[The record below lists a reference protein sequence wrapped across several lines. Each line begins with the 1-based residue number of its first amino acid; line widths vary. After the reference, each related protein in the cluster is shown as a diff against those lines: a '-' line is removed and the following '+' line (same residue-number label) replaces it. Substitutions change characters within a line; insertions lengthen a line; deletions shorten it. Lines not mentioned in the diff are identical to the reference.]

1 MRKSVATYVAKG
13 RDLKQ
18 RLIYLLMVMGAMSG
32 SACMFH
38 GDTPVAKAPE
48 AFTVSN
54 AHHPEINLPE
64 HPWWE
69 AIGSAELNELVIE
82 ALDNNRKL
90 SMAVKN
96 IETAQSALDTVK
108 LGWLPMVN
116 LMAGRVQTNGT
127 ASLPNLPLSLSN
139 SGGFVAFLPMW
150 IVNIVQLPNQTQEAK
165 KKVAATASDYLAL
178 RTVVTAQVVSAYAV
192 LLASHEEAQ
201 ILNALK
207 DNLQARMATARAMT
221 DRGLSTEVSFNDLDS
236 DMQKLAAQIATNKSN
251 RIAAKNALLILV
263 GRPIGGFAPQEKFA
277 IMNLEHIA
285 PGNTPTSVL
294 ATRPDVIAAR
304 AKIEAAD
311 YGVSSTASLFAPIP
325 TFSTANVRLN
335 SNSNGVDSVTRSDMQ
350 SGLALWVL
358 DAQFLGMVQSK
369 NKQYDA
375 SIINYLEV
383 VDNAMKEVDDALAGF
398 EANQAKLTREA
409 RSLGNSRRNLS
420 TEEAKFK
427 QGLVS
432 RTQYLE
438 ASARFEMTQMS
449 MLQTKVQAII
459 ALAKLY
465 QSMGGGATY
474 GDKNYSLKDQTIIE
488 RDREATAN

>member
-1 MRKSVATYVAKG
+1 MHNSVVKDRG
-13 RDLKQ
+13 LKR
-18 RLIYLLMVMGAMSG
+18 RLICLLMAMGAISG
-32 SACMFH
+32 SGCMFH
-38 GDTPVAKAPE
+38 GDTLMAKAPE

-54 AHHPEINLPE
+54 TQYPEINLPE

-69 AIGSAELNELVIE
+69 AVGSAELNELVLE

-116 LMAGRVQTNGT
+116 LMAGRIQTNGT
-127 ASLPNLPLSLSN
+127 ASLPNLPISLSN

-165 KKVAATASDYLAL
+165 KKLEATASDYLAL
-178 RTVVTAQVVSAYAV
+178 RTVVSAQVVSAYAV
-192 LLASHEEAQ
+192 LLASQDEAQ
-201 ILNALK
+201 ILDTLK
-207 DNLQARMATARAMT
+207 ENLQARMNTARAMT

-263 GRPIGGFAPQEKFA
+263 GRPISTFTPQEQFSIIK
-277 IMNLEHIA
+277 LDHIA

-304 AKIEAAD
+304 AQIQAAD

-325 TFSTANVRLN
+325 TFSTANVRVN

-358 DAQFLGMVQSK
+358 DAQFLGMVKTK

-383 VDNAMKEVDDALAGF
+383 VDNAMKEVDDALASF
-398 EANQAKLTREA
+398 EAIQTRFSRET
-409 RSLGNSRRNLS
+409 RSLANTRRNLS
-420 TEEAKFK
+420 TEQAKFK
-427 QGLVS
+427 KGLVS
-432 RTQYLE
+432 HTQYLE
-438 ASARFEMTQMS
+438 VSARFEMTKMS
-449 MLQTKVQAII
+449 MLQTKVQTII

>member
-1 MRKSVATYVAKG
+1 MHKRSVRKPG
-13 RDLKQ
+13 LKQ
-18 RLIYLLMVMGAMSG
+18 CAVWLLVAVGVSG
-32 SACMFH
+32 CMFH
-38 GDTPVAKAPE
+38 GDTPIAKAPE

-54 AHHPEINLPE
+54 THQPEINLPE

-69 AIGSAELNELVIE
+69 AVGSTELNGLVIE

-96 IETAQSALDTVK
+96 IETAQSTLDTIQ
-108 LGWLPMVN
+108 LGWLPMVS
-116 LMAGRVQTNGT
+116 LIGGRIQTNGI

-139 SGGFVAFLPMW
+139 SGGFVGFLPMW
-150 IVNIVQLPNQTQEAK
+150 LVNVVQLPNQTKEARK
-165 KKVAATASDYLAL
+165 KLAATASDYLAL
-178 RTVVTAQVVSAYAV
+178 KTVVAAQVVSAYAV
-192 LLASHEEAQ
+192 LLASHEEAH

-207 DNLQARMATARAMT
+207 DNLQTRMKTTRAMT
-221 DRGLSTEVSFNDLDS
+221 DRGLSTEVSVNDIDS
-236 DMQKLAAQIATNKSN
+236 EMQKLAAQIASNKSN
-251 RIAAKNALLILV
+251 QIAAKNALLILV
-263 GRPIGGFAPQEKFA
+263 GRPINAFTPQEKFS
-277 IMNLEHIA
+277 IINLDHIA

-294 ATRPDVIAAR
+294 ATRPDVVAAR

-311 YGVSSTASLFAPIP
+311 YGISSTASLFAPVP
-325 TFSTANVRLN
+325 TFSTANVR
-335 SNSNGVDSVTRSDMQ
+335 STSSSNGSDSVTTANMQ

-358 DAQFLGMVQSK
+358 DAQFLGMLKSK

-383 VDNAMKEVDDALAGF
+383 VDSAMKEVDDALASF
-398 EANQAKLTREA
+398 DANQTKLIKEE
-409 RSLGNSRRNLS
+409 RSLANTSRNLS
-420 TEEAKFK
+420 TTEAMFK

-432 RTQYLE
+432 NTQYLE
-438 ASARFEMTQMS
+438 ASARLEMTQMS
-449 MLQTKVQAII
+449 MLQTKVQTII

-474 GDKNYSLKDQTIIE
+474 GDKYYSLKDQTIIE